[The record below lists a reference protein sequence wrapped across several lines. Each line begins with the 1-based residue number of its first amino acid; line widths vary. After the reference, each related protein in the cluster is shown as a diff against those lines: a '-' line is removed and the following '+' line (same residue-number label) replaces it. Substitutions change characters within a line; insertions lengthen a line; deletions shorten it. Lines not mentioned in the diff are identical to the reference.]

1 MKAKHV
7 GLDIAK
13 SVFQAHGTDA
23 NGKSVFKC
31 KLGRSKV
38 SAFFAKLGPFEVV
51 LEACGS
57 AHYWAWVISRVGH
70 DVRLVPPDRVKPFI
84 KKGKKNDAVDAA
96 AICMAATHPDTI
108 FVPIKSEEQQGV
120 LSLHS
125 TRALLVKQQTMLS
138 NALRALASEFGLIAP
153 LGTRHLPELMIKTET
168 SVDLSA
174 AIKQSVMLLFEHY
187 EKVTQS
193 IDALEAQIRARAKSN
208 DDARRLMSIP
218 RCLVPCFDGVLFSRE
233 WKEA

>member
-57 AHYWAWVISRVGH
+57 AHYWARVISRVGH
-70 DVRLVPPDRVKPFI
+70 DVRLGINDGQQPDPFRS
-84 KKGKKNDAVDAA
+84 G
-96 AICMAATHPDTI
+96 
-108 FVPIKSEEQQGV
+108 FRG
-120 LSLHS
+120 
-125 TRALLVKQQTMLS
+125 TM
-138 NALRALASEFGLIAP
+138 P
-153 LGTRHLPELMIKTET
+153 
-168 SVDLSA
+168 
-174 AIKQSVMLLFEHY
+174 
-187 EKVTQS
+187 
-193 IDALEAQIRARAKSN
+193 ARAGAAPIP
-208 DDARRLMSIP
+208 DASCALHR
-218 RCLVPCFDGVLFSRE
+218 FDR
-233 WKEA
+233 